1 MSRKDFTPDD
11 IFINTIK
18 AHPELNF
25 FIYGTEVFYNNH
37 DNLIGQN
44 TNVLSDETTGSV
56 SLFELNID
64 RSNNFISASSISGY
78 DSKLVLADKKQYN
91 TLLGKAHNGSLYAP
105 PTSSA
110 YPLTASITRMYS
122 EAETITFGSSTS
134 RDSLTL
140 NRHVSALLVPAKKY
154 SVQSKHFEL
163 SGTIVS
169 ADGNQLMSR
178 NLLTSTVNI
187 IDIPAILYGSEIKRG
202 STTLKYF
209 ITGSLLAE
217 CSDIGNNGV
226 LVETTGSNEGAVV
239 GLVFR
244 HEGVIMLTAS
254 HDLESGVDISYDGGG
269 SADAA
274 SWLYFGAGANDGIPH
289 KMSGVRALPSA
300 SFNVNLQGTSYVS
313 TMTLFCQAPKGKYN
327 FSNNPTS
334 VVSSSDG
341 RITSFKSGSFT
352 YSEPRLEIKNVVSSS
367 YSGHEEDFERTTY
380 ISKIGIY
387 DKNDNLIMI
396 AAPSKPIRKKEND
409 EYTFKLTYDI

>member
-1 MSRKDFTPDD
+1 
-11 IFINTIK
+11 
-18 AHPELNF
+18 
-25 FIYGTEVFYNNH
+25 
-37 DNLIGQN
+37 
-44 TNVLSDETTGSV
+44 
-56 SLFELNID
+56 
-64 RSNNFISASSISGY
+64 
-78 DSKLVLADKKQYN
+78 
-91 TLLGKAHNGSLYAP
+91 
-105 PTSSA
+105 
-110 YPLTASITRMYS
+110 MYS
-122 EAETITFGSSTS
+122 EPEQI
-134 RDSLTL
+134 SLTNRSLSL
-140 NRHVSALLVPAKKY
+140 NRHVSALLVPSKKY

-187 IDIPAILYGSEIKRG
+187 IDIPAIFYGSEIKRG

-226 LVETTGSNEGAVV
+226 LVETTGSNVGDVV

-254 HDLESGVDISYDGGG
+254 HDLDSGVDISYDGDNV
-269 SADAA
+269 ADDA

-289 KMSGVRALPSA
+289 RMSGLKALPSA
-300 SFNVNLQGTSYVS
+300 SFNINLQGTSYVS